1 VSPTT
6 TPARPSATPSQTA
19 ATPSPAEGDS
29 DAPVIVLDPGHDRTR
44 PGALG
49 IEYLDTLRSAEYAR
63 DALEAA
69 GYRVF
74 ITRTDNDTVLADDPA
89 LLPLNAADFPVGY
102 GKAWAQASKA
112 LQYDPDLVIALHF
125 NGHPDPNVA
134 RLEVYY
140 CENGGPQNLLLAEI
154 IREELVAALNSIGY
168 ETPTSFVAEDLG
180 VARGNRHFP
189 SLGNIYDAPRTYLGN
204 RLAGIPVVLTEPL
217 YETNAWERSLIE
229 QETTMQALAQAYV
242 RAADRH
248 FGR

>member
-1 VSPTT
+1 
-6 TPARPSATPSQTA
+6 
-19 ATPSPAEGDS
+19 
-29 DAPVIVLDPGHDRTR
+29 VLDPGHDRTR

-49 IEYLDTLRSAEYAR
+49 IEYQDTLRSAEYAR

-74 ITRTDNDTVLADDPA
+74 ITRADNDTVLADDPA
-89 LLPLNAADFPVGY
+89 LLPPNAAAFPVGY

-112 LQYDPDLVIALHF
+112 LQYDPDMVIALHF

-154 IREELVAALNSIGY
+154 MREELVAALRSIGY

-189 SLGNIYDAPRTYLGN
+189 SLGNVYDAPRTFLGN
-204 RLAGIPVVLTEPL
+204 RLAGVPVVLTEPL

-229 QETTMQALAQAYV
+229 QEATMLALAQAYV
-242 RAADRH
+242 SAADRY